1 MKPVKFNDFIN
12 QNKEK
17 SYSDT
22 LRESLLNEQVMEIND
37 FSDGLSE
44 FYDFV
49 EKYAKNMNKDT
60 VKHIKE
66 AIKHLD
72 KAWENE
78 ADAHGVDFEPYRI
91 KI

>member
-1 MKPVKFNDFIN
+1 MKQIKTFQDFIN
-12 QNKEK
+12 
-17 SYSDT
+17 
-22 LRESLLNEQVMEIND
+22 ESKLNEQVMEIND
-37 FSDGLSE
+37 FSMAFVD

-49 EKYAKNMNKDT
+49 NKYAKNMDKDT

-72 KAWENE
+72 QAWENE
-78 ADAHGVDFEPYRI
+78 ADAHGVDFEQYKI